1 MHEGPYSDP
10 LSFTPAE
17 PTVRVFCPREGCD
30 HDEEMTESEARVVV
44 EYCCPNCLRTGLT
57 FIAKARAA

>member
-10 LSFTPAE
+10 LSFTPSE

-30 HDEEMTESEARVVV
+30 FAEDVPEGEAKIVV
-44 EYCCPNCLRTGLT
+44 EHCCPDCLRTGLT
-57 FIAKARAA
+57 YLAKAAAA